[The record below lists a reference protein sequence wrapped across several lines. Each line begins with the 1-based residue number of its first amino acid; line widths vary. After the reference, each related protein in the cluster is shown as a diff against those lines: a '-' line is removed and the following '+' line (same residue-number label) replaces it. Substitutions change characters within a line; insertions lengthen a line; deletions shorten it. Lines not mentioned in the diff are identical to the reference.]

1 MGRLHKNK
9 RLNIERANRRMLGE
23 AEMECPK
30 AIIDSSLNEK
40 NKEKAAENNQ
50 YGLPTEEAKEKGQS
64 CANCIVYDISKR
76 MKDKDCMDNQT
87 GEIGYCWTHHFMC
100 AGKKWCNTW
109 VAGGPITSDSESY
122 EKQMV

>member
-1 MGRLHKNK
+1 MGRLDKNK

-23 AEMECPK
+23 AEMDCPK
-30 AIIDSSLNEK
+30 ATSDSSLNEK
-40 NKEKAAENNQ
+40 NKEKIAENNQ

-64 CANCIVYDISKR
+64 CANCVAYDISKR
-76 MKDKDCMDNQT
+76 MKDCMDNQT
-87 GEIGYCWTHHFMC
+87 GEIGYCWMHHFMC

-122 EKQMV
+122 EKQMA